1 MSSVCHI
8 VQLFLKC
15 RGSRVVQRQMG
26 TWALSRLSTV
36 SAGRVQPVLDIEH
49 ILKNLE
55 LYEDSIEKRKV
66 IPRPEIRNLPK
77 LYEEAVALRD
87 ARDRAQQIR
96 EEHSLEVAKLIRD
109 RKQDKQ
115 TQAETNELKERGKI
129 LRDEL
134 RSAISNFNKVNDA
147 IIDLVISLPNILD
160 PATLEINKFLRTV
173 DVPEGVKS
181 WSTPPDLE
189 WTVVPGVGPAAEFPR
204 SKASLLEL
212 ELSGEAQS
220 YLLKNK
226 YTETGN
232 VDFVESS
239 LFDVS
244 GMDPNQFIR
253 IRESNINP
261 IPESHASYLVGGAS
275 FPAFLALFAQS
286 LVKNPDEVMPI
297 RYFVIGRSYG
307 KKKYEKNTVYQR
319 SAVQVFIACKNEQE
333 MEQEFENLSNLT
345 GNFLSRHIGTPFVME
360 QVGAPNLQN
369 YERKQVAFLT
379 EGSSKTIS
387 SVSAIGDHVSKRLLC
402 CYAGNSTKQ
411 AKFMHLVTGR
421 FLNLTDFIRPLEV
434 PPNPVNNSMSSNAYV
449 A

>member
-1 MSSVCHI
+1 MSSVYHFFRP
-8 VQLFLKC
+8 LLKSQ
-15 RGSRVVQRQMG
+15 GTQVIQRQMG

-36 SAGRVQPVLDIEH
+36 SAGRVQPVLDIEYV
-49 ILKNLE
+49 LKNLE

-66 IPRPEIRNLPK
+66 LPRPAIRSLPK

-96 EEHSLEVAKLIRD
+96 EEHSHEVAKLIRE
-109 RKQDKQ
+109 RKDKQ
-115 TQAETNELKERGKI
+115 TNPETNELKERGKI
-129 LRDEL
+129 LRDDL
-134 RSAISNFNKVNDA
+134 RAAITNFNKVNDA

-160 PATLEINKFLRTV
+160 PTTPESNNFLRTV
-173 DVPEGVKS
+173 AVPEGVKA

-189 WTVVPGVGPAAEFPR
+189 WTVIPGVGPAAEFPR

-232 VDFVESS
+232 VDFVEST

-261 IPESHASYLVGGAS
+261 VPESHASYLVGGAS

-286 LVKNPDEVMPI
+286 LVKNPEEVMPI

-307 KKKYEKNTVYQR
+307 RKKYEKNTVYQR
-319 SAVQVFIACKNEQE
+319 SAVQVFIACRTEEE

-345 GNFLSRHIGTPFVME
+345 GNFLSHHIGTPYTME
-360 QVGAPNLQN
+360 QVGASNLQN

-379 EGSSKTIS
+379 EDSSKTIS

-421 FLNLTDFIRPLEV
+421 FLNLTDFIRPLEL
-434 PPNPVNNSMSSNAYV
+434 PPKPASELSSKT
-449 A
+449 